1 LVVALIVGVSFY
13 AGYKMGF
20 HAGLAS
26 AHAHRSIATH
36 AAP

>member
-1 LVVALIVGVSFY
+1 LALIVGVSFFV
-13 AGYKMGF
+13 GYRAGF

-26 AHAHRSIATH
+26 AHAHHAIATH